1 MSLRLNLYYAIHNV
15 QDSFVIM
22 LFVLVYARVVI
33 LLTFGKHVHHNIM
46 SLSGEAWA
54 LVPFIEVPVPSHESQ
69 RSVAVPSQQSQR
81 SVAVPS
87 QESQRSVA
95 VPSQESQRSVAV
107 PS

>member
-1 MSLRLNLYYAIHNV
+1 
-15 QDSFVIM
+15 M
-22 LFVLVYARVVI
+22 LFVLVYVRVVI

-54 LVPFIEVPVPSHESQ
+54 LVPFIEVPVPS
-69 RSVAVPSQQSQR
+69 
-81 SVAVPS
+81 

-107 PS
+107 PSQIFEIFFRELSMHIWKKSMVQDRNRKK